1 MLQWENLVTQQARL
15 PESWSRSEC
24 PDSVIDKSTYGDKLR
39 EAHKPTM
46 REAYKPTMQEA
57 YNAGGLQC
65 GRPTM
70 QEAYNAGG
78 HMQVVCQNPEHISG
92 AKNIGTPECF
102 LEECYKCYSSWCVV
116 MMLPR

>member
-15 PESWSRSEC
+15 PKSWPRSEC
-24 PDSVIDKSTYGDKLR
+24 PDSVIDKSTCGDKLR

-46 REAYKPTMQEA
+46 REAYKPTMREA
-57 YNAGGLQC
+57 YNAGGLQ
-65 GRPTM
+65 
-70 QEAYNAGG
+70 AYNAGG

-92 AKNIGTPECF
+92 AKNVGTPECF
-102 LEECYKCYSSWCVV
+102 PEECYKCYSAWCVV